1 MNDANSLPCFQ
12 RGLRGGPGRLGRPH
26 PRLRQCHGVLSGGGR
41 RARSV
46 ARLAYCDAAL
56 AEDNLA
62 LTDRADTLVNRGIL
76 YMKKGALQAAI
87 ADFDAAS
94 AEAPDLAEA
103 YVNKGIL
110 RLNTGDNDSAVRL
123 LTQALA
129 LSTREPEVAYY
140 GRGLANEM
148 LGNIAAAYADY
159 RTAVQLRPQWREPR
173 EELRRFRVGARP
185 SS

>member
-1 MNDANSLPCFQ
+1 MRIRYLAFCAAWAAGPAASAAVLTLGSGNARACYQAAAGELDRS
-12 RGLRGGPGRLGRPH
+12 RG
-26 PRLRQCHGVLSGGGR
+26 
-41 RARSV
+41 
-46 ARLAYCDAAL
+46 LAYCDAAL

-62 LTDRADTLVNRGIL
+62 LPDRADTLVNRGIL

-110 RLNTGDNDSAVRL
+110 RLNIGDNDGAVRL

-129 LSTREPEVAYY
+129 LRTREPEVAYY

-159 RTAVQLRPQWREPR
+159 TTAVQLRPQWREPR
-173 EELRRFRVGARP
+173 EELRRFRVAGHP
-185 SS
+185 TS